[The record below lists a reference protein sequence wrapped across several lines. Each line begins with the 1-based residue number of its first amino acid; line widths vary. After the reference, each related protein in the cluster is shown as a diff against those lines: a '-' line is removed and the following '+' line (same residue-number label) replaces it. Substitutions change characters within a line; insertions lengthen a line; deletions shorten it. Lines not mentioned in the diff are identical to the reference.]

1 MSDRPIKVYTA
12 SQTKHAEL
20 WRSIRRQYQEDAEPP
35 GLIEF
40 TAAWIDEAGP
50 GETASMEFLWI
61 GCIAQASLADWL
73 IAFHA
78 PGDEW
83 KGAFVEIGAALAHSV
98 PVLLVGNPP
107 GSWVEHPYVVR
118 KDSIADAIRWIRI
131 AGPTRD

>member
-1 MSDRPIKVYTA
+1 MSERIVRVYTA

-20 WRSIRRQYQEDAEPP
+20 WRSVRRQCEDDAPQIK
-35 GLIEF
+35 L
-40 TAAWIDEAGP
+40 TATWIDEAGP
-50 GETASMEFLWI
+50 GETASMEFLWV